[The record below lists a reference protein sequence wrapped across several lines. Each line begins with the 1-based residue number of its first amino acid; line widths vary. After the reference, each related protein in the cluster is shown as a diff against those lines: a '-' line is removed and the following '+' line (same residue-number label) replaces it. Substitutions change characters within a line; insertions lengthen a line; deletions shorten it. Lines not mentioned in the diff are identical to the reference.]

1 MDHASLIR
9 RNLPKAAA
17 PWWRS
22 AVFMLIGLLL
32 LAVVPVLGGI
42 LRLSDLALAE
52 AITAENARFFAAPVP
67 IVIHITGASLFLVL
81 GAFQFLPNLR
91 SRFPRWHRVA
101 GRVTLVAGLCAAFA
115 GLWMT
120 ATYPAMDN
128 PDFLYVLRM
137 FIGTAWASSL
147 ILAFLA
153 VRRRDITRHK
163 EWMIRAYA
171 LGAGAGTT
179 VIIFGLWYLATGEDT
194 PQVSA
199 MAQAA
204 AWGIN
209 ITFAEWTIRR
219 KSYVNQGVLV

>member
-1 MDHASLIR
+1 MDHVSLIR
-9 RNLPKAAA
+9 RDLPKATT

-22 AVFMLIGLLL
+22 AVVALAGLLL

-42 LRLSDLALAE
+42 LRLSDLVLAA

-67 IVIHITGASLFLVL
+67 IVIHITGASLFLLL
-81 GAFQFLPNLR
+81 GAFQFVPNLR

-120 ATYPAMDN
+120 ATYPAAAN
-128 PDFLYVLRM
+128 PDFLFVLRM
-137 FIGTAWASSL
+137 TVGTGWAASL

-153 VRRRDITRHK
+153 IRKRDVARHK

-171 LGAGAGTT
+171 IAAGAGTT
-179 VIIFGLWYLATGEDT
+179 VITFGLWYLVTGEDT

-199 MAQAA
+199 MSQAA
-204 AWGIN
+204 AWSIN
-209 ITFAEWTIRR
+209 IAFAEWIIRR